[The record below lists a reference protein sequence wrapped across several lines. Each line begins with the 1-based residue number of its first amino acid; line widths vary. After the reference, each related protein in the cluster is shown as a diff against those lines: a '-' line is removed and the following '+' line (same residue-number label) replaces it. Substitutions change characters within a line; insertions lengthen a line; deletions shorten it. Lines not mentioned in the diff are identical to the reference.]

1 VASIHQNRNSADA
14 NQAAPRTLA
23 HEYTEFGLFEEP
35 GKGIAAGTGKFIGE
49 HHFGAIDAGVWSVFD
64 VPVAWCPVGLNV
76 TGQYFNKVVGHLAAA
91 IEALV
96 NDRALFFGLRAVVTI
111 EVGKASSARIRQLDV
126 VQLAAR
132 KLVNLFLVAFDPVNV
147 A

>member
-1 VASIHQNRNSADA
+1 MASIHQNRNFADA
-14 NQAAPRTLA
+14 NQDAPGTLA
-23 HEYTEFGLFEEP
+23 HADSEFGLFKEP

-96 NDRALFFGLRAVVTI
+96 NDRALFVSLREVVAI
-111 EVGKASSARIRQLDV
+111 EIGK
-126 VQLAAR
+126 
-132 KLVNLFLVAFDPVNV
+132 
-147 A
+147 